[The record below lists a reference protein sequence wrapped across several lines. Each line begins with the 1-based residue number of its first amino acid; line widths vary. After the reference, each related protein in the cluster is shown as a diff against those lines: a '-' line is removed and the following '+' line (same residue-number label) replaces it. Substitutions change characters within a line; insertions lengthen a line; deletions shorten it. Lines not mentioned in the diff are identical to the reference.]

1 MQALE
6 LEAEPRDAL
15 GKSASR
21 RLRRSGRVPGVV
33 YGANKE
39 AQAISLSHDDLQHR
53 LEHESFYSSI
63 LTMKIKNK
71 SEKVVIKD
79 LQRHPCKP
87 RFLHIDFQRIDDKQ
101 RITMR
106 VPVHFTNEDKCV
118 GVKTGGGIVSRILTE
133 LEVNCLPKH
142 LPEYIEVDLAQ
153 VDVGDSVPL
162 SDVKLPEGVELYA
175 LQRGGDAS
183 SPVVSVH
190 LPRVAEEEEELEAA
204 AAEELAAAEAAPE
217 AAAPA
222 DADAAEADK
231 GE

>member
-6 LEAEPRDAL
+6 LEVEPRDEL

-39 AQAISLSHDDLQHR
+39 AQAISLSHDDLLHR
-53 LEHESFYSSI
+53 LEHEAFYSSI

-71 SEKVVIKD
+71 KEKVVIKD

-87 RFLHIDFQRIDDKQ
+87 SFLHIDFQRIDDKQ

-153 VDVGDSVPL
+153 LDVGESVPL

-183 SPVVSVH
+183 SPVASVH
-190 LPRVAEEEEELEAA
+190 LPRVAEEEDELEAA

-217 AAAPA
+217 DAPA
-222 DADAAEADK
+222 AETDK

>member
-6 LEAEPRDAL
+6 LEVEPRDEL

-39 AQAISLSHDDLQHR
+39 AQAISLSHDDLLHR
-53 LEHESFYSSI
+53 LEHEAFYSSI

-71 SEKVVIKD
+71 KEKVVIKD

-87 RFLHIDFQRIDDKQ
+87 SFLHIDFQRIDEKQ

-118 GVKTGGGIVSRILTE
+118 GVKTGGGIVSHILTE

-183 SPVVSVH
+183 SPVASVH

-217 AAAPA
+217 DAPA
-222 DADAAEADK
+222 AETDK